1 MHAVVKTTVCTN
13 MSTDMKSLGEQ
24 KKEVK
29 VDEFFG
35 AEAARKT
42 VQEAMVRPVPCSFP
56 HAASCHSFQWY
67 P

>member
-1 MHAVVKTTVCTN
+1 MFVDAHHSSMQRAGMFFQCPCSFEDYKKN
-13 MSTDMKSLGEQ
+13 E

-42 VQEAMVRPVPCSFP
+42 VQEAMVSREPP
-56 HAASCHSFQWY
+56 
-67 P
+67 